1 MIVKRLKRFPF
12 FDHRYRIAVGR
23 LDIQFRINID
33 GGKILDTACLCQNGW
48 DIVIEV
54 SKKPSRV
61 PGFNS
66 IVARTLITVHSPVLT
81 SEQRAQR

>member
-54 SKKPSRV
+54 SKKLLAGSRPV
-61 PGFNS
+61 S
-66 IVARTLITVHSPVLT
+66 YTHLTLPPNREV
-81 SEQRAQR
+81 